1 MTMVQLNGYIQL
13 SSQAF
18 AALGLQDVA
27 YIKPVERDGKAM
39 IAVHAADGTELAL
52 AETRELATAFVRQH
66 DLEPLSA
73 H

>member
-1 MTMVQLNGYIQL
+1 MIQLNGYMQL

-18 AALGLQDVA
+18 AALGLQDLA

-39 IAVHAADGTELAL
+39 IAVCAADGSELAL
-52 AETRELATAFVRQH
+52 AESRDVAIAFIRQN
-66 DLEPLSA
+66 DMEPLSA

>member
-1 MTMVQLNGYIQL
+1 MVQLNGYMQL

-27 YIKPVERDGKAM
+27 YIKPVQRDGKTM
-39 IAVHAADGTELAL
+39 VAVHAADGTELAV
-52 AETRELATAFVRQH
+52 AEARDVAMAFIRQN

>member
-1 MTMVQLNGYIQL
+1 MIQLSGYMQL

-27 YIKPVERDGKAM
+27 YLKPVERDGKIV
-39 IAVHAADGTELAL
+39 IAIHAADGTELGV
-52 AETRELATAFVRQH
+52 AESRDVAEAFVRQN

>member
-1 MTMVQLNGYIQL
+1 MVHLNGYIQL

-27 YIKPVERDGKAM
+27 YVKPVERAGKTV
-39 IAVHAADGTELAL
+39 IAVHAADGTEIAL
-52 AETRELATAFVRQH
+52 AETRELAMAFVRQNE
-66 DLEPLSA
+66 LEPLSA

>member
-1 MTMVQLNGYIQL
+1 MVHLNGYMQL
-13 SSQAF
+13 STQAF

-27 YIKPVERDGKAM
+27 YIKPVERDGKTM

-52 AETRELATAFVRQH
+52 AESRDVAISFVRQN
-66 DLEPLSA
+66 DLEAVSA

>member
-1 MTMVQLNGYIQL
+1 MVQLNGYMQL
-13 SSQAF
+13 STQAF

-27 YIKPVERDGKAM
+27 YVKAVERDGKPM
-39 IAVHAADGTELAL
+39 VAVHAADGTELAL
-52 AETRELATAFVRQH
+52 AESRELAMAFIRQN

>member
-1 MTMVQLNGYIQL
+1 MVQLNGYISL
-13 SSQAF
+13 STQAF

-27 YIKPVERDGKAM
+27 YLKPVERDGKTM
-39 IAVHAADGTELAL
+39 IAVHAADGTELAV
-52 AETRELATAFVRQH
+52 AESRDVAEAFVRQN

>member
-1 MTMVQLNGYIQL
+1 MVHLNGYIQL

-27 YIKPVERDGKAM
+27 YIKSVQRDGKTVVE
-39 IAVHAADGTELAL
+39 VHAADGTELAV
-52 AETRELATAFVRQH
+52 AESRDVAIGFVLQN

>member
-1 MTMVQLNGYIQL
+1 MQL

-18 AALGLQDVA
+18 AALGLQNLA
-27 YIKPVERDGKAM
+27 YIKPVEREGKSV
-39 IAVHAADGTELAL
+39 IAVHAADGTELAV
-52 AETRELATAFVRQH
+52 AESRDVAIAFIRQN

>member
-1 MTMVQLNGYIQL
+1 MIQLNGYMQL

-27 YIKPVERDGKAM
+27 YVKAVVRDGKPM
-39 IAVHAADGTELAL
+39 VAVHAADGTELAL
-52 AETRELATAFVRQH
+52 AESRELAMAFVRQN

>member
-1 MTMVQLNGYIQL
+1 MIQLNGYIQL
-13 SSQAF
+13 STQAF

-27 YIKPVERDGKAM
+27 YLKPIEREGKTM
-39 IAVHAADGTELAL
+39 VAVHAADGTELAL
-52 AETRELATAFVRQH
+52 AESHDVAEAFVRQN

>member
-1 MTMVQLNGYIQL
+1 MVQMNGYMQL
-13 SSQAF
+13 SMQAF

-27 YIKPVERDGKAM
+27 YLKPIEREGKTM
-39 IAVHAADGTELAL
+39 IEVHAADGTELAI
-52 AETRELATAFVRQH
+52 AESRDVAEAFVRQN

>member
-1 MTMVQLNGYIQL
+1 MVHLNGYIQL

-18 AALGLQDVA
+18 AALGLQNVA
-27 YIKPVERDGKAM
+27 YLKPVQREGKAV

-52 AETRELATAFVRQH
+52 AETRELAAAFVRQN

>member
-1 MTMVQLNGYIQL
+1 MMQLNGYMQL

-27 YIKPVERDGKAM
+27 YIKPVQREGKTM
-39 IAVHAADGTELAL
+39 IAVHAADGTELAV
-52 AETRELATAFVRQH
+52 AESRDVAMAFIRQN

>member
-1 MTMVQLNGYIQL
+1 MQL

-18 AALGLQDVA
+18 AALGIEDVA
-27 YIKPVERDGKAM
+27 YIKPVQREGKAM
-39 IAVHAADGTELAL
+39 IAVHAADGTELAV
-52 AETRELATAFVRQH
+52 ADSRDVAMAFVRQN